1 MEPVRLATA
10 ATFLFSVLILECRGC
25 DLVLQRFAT
34 FVVVFASI
42 SARRNSNIFEASSPP
57 PASPPPTPNFICFS
71 TPLSRP
77 LPNVVFALFG
87 DPNGSHSWQ
96 RMGRLHRNDDS
107 FASSSRDKEES
118 FNRQATH
125 DLIYENYNISNRD
138 HNDFPG
144 VVPRTFVGPF
154 ALTSFGFPLRIVFW
168 LFGIQKIW
176 MLFAVCL
183 FLGAAVVISFCNF
196 CRWLSPP
203 PTANF
208 ICFSTPL
215 SRPLPNVVFALFR
228 VLFVLQKWF
237 DGQHQ
242 SGRTFWK

>member
-1 MEPVRLATA
+1 
-10 ATFLFSVLILECRGC
+10 
-25 DLVLQRFAT
+25 
-34 FVVVFASI
+34 
-42 SARRNSNIFEASSPP
+42 
-57 PASPPPTPNFICFS
+57 
-71 TPLSRP
+71 
-77 LPNVVFALFG
+77 
-87 DPNGSHSWQ
+87 
-96 RMGRLHRNDDS
+96 MGRLHRNDDS

-154 ALTSFGFPLRIVFW
+154 ALASFGFPLRIVFW

-196 CRWLSPP
+196 FRCIRKHFGEETAIFLRVITASHRQFHLLFYTVITSFTKCRLCPIWSSFH
-203 PTANF
+203 PTGVVRRPTPNGRLLGDSGNIF
-208 ICFSTPL
+208 IQMRTGVAFRSNISIFHSHTTAATL
-215 SRPLPNVVFALFR
+215 WAKWSALCGSHNCIKSFGL
-228 VLFVLQKWF
+228 VIC
-237 DGQHQ
+237 
-242 SGRTFWK
+242 